1 VGIPAGVVNAVPG
14 YGEEA
19 GAALAAH
26 ADVALVAFTGSVATG
41 SEIQR
46 ATAGR
51 VAPVMLELGGKSP
64 NIVFED
70 ADVRAAVALSY
81 AAIFTNQ
88 GEVCTAGSR
97 LLVHE
102 SLRDQVV
109 AGLLEAVEKKTVIG
123 DPMDPATT
131 LGPLVDGEQL
141 KRVQGFV
148 DRARGAGTKLLTG
161 GGTRRVEGLN
171 SDLFFEPTVFD
182 EVDNHSEIAQQE
194 VFGPVLSVIPWRDEE
209 QAIAT
214 ANSVRYGL
222 TASVYTNDLRR
233 AHRVVRELDAGYV
246 WVNGASAHFMGMP
259 YGGFK
264 ASGIGREESLDE
276 LLSYTQVKAVN
287 VML

>member
-1 VGIPAGVVNAVPG
+1 VIGNPLDPSSDQGTIVSARQHGRILDLIDT
-14 YGEEA
+14 
-19 GAALAAH
+19 ALAEGARAVVGGGRPDH
-26 ADVALVAFTGSVATG
+26 LSQGLFVAPTVLVDVAPDST
-41 SEIQR
+41 
-46 ATAGR
+46 
-51 VAPVMLELGGKSP
+51 
-64 NIVFED
+64 
-70 ADVRAAVALSY
+70 
-81 AAIFTNQ
+81 
-88 GEVCTAGSR
+88 
-97 LLVHE
+97 
-102 SLRDQVV
+102 
-109 AGLLEAVEKKTVIG
+109 
-123 DPMDPATT
+123 
-131 LGPLVDGEQL
+131 
-141 KRVQGFV
+141 
-148 DRARGAGTKLLTG
+148 
-161 GGTRRVEGLN
+161 
-171 SDLFFEPTVFD
+171 
-182 EVDNHSEIAQQE
+182 IAQQE